1 MKPLQVAPPLAMV
14 VGGIVGVFVGEG
26 AVAFFSFEN
35 NVLVG
40 IFCLLGTWIGWSFAK
55 KHEIALDRQN
65 LAHDHHLLALG
76 QVPTAAV
83 ELVNQKSFLEG
94 TLIEAKAA
102 FRETIVHSVAAERFI
117 EGAEKDFADGAF
129 APFWDQI
136 ERTANELAAYKNS
149 VEQLGRCV
157 HVYQRE
163 AFLLEN
169 TPGAVPALQLGDH
182 KLPDARPTAERFS
195 ALVRQAQTNFQF
207 AMIYEQRKTNQL
219 LYAGFG
225 TLGAAIYSLG
235 ESVNLSLTQL
245 SKTMNRS
252 LTSML
257 ITSLTAPNAQS
268 NFRNEIKGRL
278 KDSQDTLDRTFRDR
292 LDG

>member
-26 AVAFFSFEN
+26 VAAFFSIEN
-35 NVLVG
+35 VALDG
-40 IFCLLGTWIGWSFAK
+40 IFCLLGTWAGWAFAK
-55 KHEIALDRQN
+55 KREIAYDRQN
-65 LAHDHHLLALG
+65 LAHDHRLLALG
-76 QVPTAAV
+76 QVPAAAV

-102 FRETIVHSVAAERFI
+102 FRDITVHAVAAERFL
-117 EGAEKDFADGAF
+117 ETADKDFADGAF

-149 VEQLGRCV
+149 VEQLGRCA

-163 AFLLEN
+163 ALLLEN
-169 TPGAVPALQLGDH
+169 TPGAVPALQLGEH
-182 KLPDARPTAERFS
+182 KLPDARPIIERFS

-257 ITSLTAPNAQS
+257 VTSLTASNAQS
-268 NFRNEIKGRL
+268 DFRHEIKGRL
-278 KDSQDTLDRTFRDR
+278 KDSQDTLDRTFRGR

>member
-1 MKPLQVAPPLAMV
+1 MKNMLTWFPQGMFAGGTIGALAGLLLV
-14 VGGIVGVFVGEG
+14 DLPWPEKATAVG
-26 AVAFFSFEN
+26 
-35 NVLVG
+35 L
-40 IFCLLGTWIGWSFAK
+40 FCLAGVIGGWALAK
-55 KHEIALDRQN
+55 MREIAQDRRSLN
-65 LAHDHHLLALG
+65 LGVVSGD
-76 QVPTAAV
+76 AV
-83 ELVNQKSFLEG
+83 DLVNQKSFLEG
-94 TLIEAKAA
+94 TFAEAKSAYREITVHAA
-102 FRETIVHSVAAERFI
+102 AAERHLKT
-117 EGAEKDFADGAF
+117 ADKDFADGAF

-163 AFLLEN
+163 ALLLEN
-169 TPGAVPALQLGDH
+169 TPDAVPALQLGEH
-182 KLPDARPTAERFS
+182 KLPDARPLAERFS

-225 TLGAAIYSLG
+225 TLGAAIYALG

-245 SKTMNRS
+245 SKNTNRNLAS
-252 LTSML
+252 LLSTSF
-257 ITSLTAPNAQS
+257 AQS
-268 NFRNEIKGRL
+268 DFQREIKGRQ
-278 KDSQDTLDRTFRDR
+278 KDSQQALDRSYPGR

>member
-1 MKPLQVAPPLAMV
+1 MKPPQITPPLAMV
-14 VGGIVGVFVGEG
+14 VGAGLGVLFGEAFVSLFSLDNVAIVWAFCFLGIYG
-26 AVAFFSFEN
+26 
-35 NVLVG
+35 
-40 IFCLLGTWIGWSFAK
+40 GWRFANK
-55 KHEIALDRQN
+55 RESAQDRRN
-65 LAHDHHLLALG
+65 LALG
-76 QVPTAAV
+76 LVPGAAD
-83 ELVNQKSFLEG
+83 LVNQKSFLEG
-94 TLIEAKAA
+94 TFTEAKSAY
-102 FRETIVHSVAAERFI
+102 REITVHAVAAERFLK
-117 EGAEKDFADGAF
+117 AADKDFADSAF

-149 VEQLGRCV
+149 VEQLGRCI

-169 TPGAVPALQLGDH
+169 TPDAAPALQLGEH
-182 KLPDARPTAERFS
+182 KLPDARPLAERFS

-225 TLGAAIYSLG
+225 TLGAAIYALG

-245 SKTMNRS
+245 SKTTNRS
-252 LTSML
+252 LTSL
-257 ITSLTAPNAQS
+257 LNTSNAQAD
-268 NFRNEIKGRL
+268 FRREIKDRQ
-278 KDSQDTLDRTFRDR
+278 KDSQEALDRTYHGR

>member
-1 MKPLQVAPPLAMV
+1 MKPTQVTPPLAMV
-14 VGGIVGVFVGEG
+14 AGGILGVIFGE
-26 AVAFFSFEN
+26 AFAAFFSIEN
-35 NVLVG
+35 VALDG
-40 IFCLLGTWIGWSFAK
+40 IFCLLGTWLGWAFANNR
-55 KHEIALDRQN
+55 EITQDR
-65 LAHDHHLLALG
+65 LLLAQNHRLLTLG
-76 QVPTAAV
+76 QGPPTAA

-94 TLIEAKAA
+94 TLIEAKSAY
-102 FRETIVHSVAAERFI
+102 REIIVHAVAAERFL
-117 EGAEKDFADGAF
+117 ESADKDFADGAF
-129 APFWDQI
+129 APFWDHI

-163 AFLLEN
+163 ALLLEN
-169 TPGAVPALQLGDH
+169 TPNAVPALQLGDH
-182 KLPDARPTAERFS
+182 KLPDGRPVAERFS
-195 ALVRQAQTNFQF
+195 TLVRQAQTNFQF

-257 ITSLTAPNAQS
+257 VTSLTASNAQS
-268 NFRNEIKGRL
+268 DFRHEIKGRL
-278 KDSQDTLDRTFRDR
+278 KDSQDTLDRTFRGR